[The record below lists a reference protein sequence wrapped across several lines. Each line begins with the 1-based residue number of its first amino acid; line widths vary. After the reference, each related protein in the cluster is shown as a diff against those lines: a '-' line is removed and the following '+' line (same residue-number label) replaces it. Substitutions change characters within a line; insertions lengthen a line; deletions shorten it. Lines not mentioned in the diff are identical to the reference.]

1 MIFFVA
7 VLFLLIISG
16 AEFSK
21 PNEFNKD
28 YISRAGTT
36 AIKGIFVIL
45 IMFSHGKGYI
55 DVGGKF
61 DVPYLKMQDHLNQ
74 MIVAMF
80 MFYSGYG
87 IMESIKK
94 KGSAY
99 IDTIPKKRFP
109 QVLLNMDIAVVLFLI
124 LAATAGKF
132 YGVGHILLSLI
143 GWESVG
149 NSNWYIFV
157 ILALYVI
164 TYFAFLILKKKNNKT
179 TQLIG
184 VIITTVL
191 SVAFV
196 YILMKTKT
204 TKQSWVSSTATY

>member
-80 MFYSGYG
+80 MFYFFCNRS
-87 IMESIKK
+87 S
-94 KGSAY
+94 
-99 IDTIPKKRFP
+99 
-109 QVLLNMDIAVVLFLI
+109 VFLCN
-124 LAATAGKF
+124 
-132 YGVGHILLSLI
+132 GHY
-143 GWESVG
+143 WE
-149 NSNWYIFV
+149 N
-157 ILALYVI
+157 
-164 TYFAFLILKKKNNKT
+164 
-179 TQLIG
+179 
-184 VIITTVL
+184 
-191 SVAFV
+191 
-196 YILMKTKT
+196 
-204 TKQSWVSSTATY
+204 

>member
-94 KGSAY
+94 KARHILTQFRKSVFR
-99 IDTIPKKRFP
+99 RFCSIWILP
-109 QVLLNMDIAVVLFLI
+109 LFCSSFSRNSRQVLQRRSHSPLPYRL
-124 LAATAGKF
+124 
-132 YGVGHILLSLI
+132 GVGRQLELVYFRYPCALC
-143 GWESVG
+143 
-149 NSNWYIFV
+149 SNIFC
-157 ILALYVI
+157 IPDSQ
-164 TYFAFLILKKKNNKT
+164 KE
-179 TQLIG
+179 
-184 VIITTVL
+184 
-191 SVAFV
+191 
-196 YILMKTKT
+196 
-204 TKQSWVSSTATY
+204 KQ

>member
-21 PNEFNKD
+21 QNEFNKD

-132 YGVGHILLSLI
+132 YNVGHILLSLI

-164 TYFAFLILKKKNNKT
+164 TYFAFLILKKKNNK
-179 TQLIG
+179 
-184 VIITTVL
+184 
-191 SVAFV
+191 
-196 YILMKTKT
+196 KT
-204 TKQSWVSSTATY
+204 TPDYEIN

>member
-109 QVLLNMDIAVVLFLI
+109 QVLLNMEYCRCSVSNFSRNSRQVLQRRSHFADPCRL
-124 LAATAGKF
+124 
-132 YGVGHILLSLI
+132 GVGRQLELVYFCYPCALC
-143 GWESVG
+143 
-149 NSNWYIFV
+149 SNIFC
-157 ILALYVI
+157 IPDSQ
-164 TYFAFLILKKKNNKT
+164 KE
-179 TQLIG
+179 
-184 VIITTVL
+184 
-191 SVAFV
+191 
-196 YILMKTKT
+196 
-204 TKQSWVSSTATY
+204 KQ

>member
-94 KGSAY
+94 KGSAL
-99 IDTIPKKRFP
+99 TQFRKSVFRRFCSIWILP
-109 QVLLNMDIAVVLFLI
+109 LFC
-124 LAATAGKF
+124 
-132 YGVGHILLSLI
+132 
-143 GWESVG
+143 
-149 NSNWYIFV
+149 
-157 ILALYVI
+157 
-164 TYFAFLILKKKNNKT
+164 
-179 TQLIG
+179 
-184 VIITTVL
+184 
-191 SVAFV
+191 
-196 YILMKTKT
+196 
-204 TKQSWVSSTATY
+204 SSF